1 MDRTDDRS
9 AADAGGA
16 DTGDADASSADTGPP
31 APATGPRTTA
41 DPRTEAGPDSRTEA
55 GPGPRTGAG
64 APTEAATGP
73 RSGTEAGTGS
83 PTATQAEPDPVPD
96 PAPESGPGTTAG
108 PAAADGSATPAS
120 ADGTTPAITTP
131 RGRRPVVAALMLG
144 MALAAI
150 DGTIVSTAVP
160 QIVGDLGGFTVFSWL
175 FSGYLLAVTVTLPLY
190 GKLSDTFGR
199 KPVLIAG
206 IILFLAGSLLCAAA
220 WNMAALIAFRIVQGL
235 GGGALQGTIQTI
247 AADLYPLKERPRIQ
261 ARLSTVWA
269 TSSVAGPVAG
279 GLLAGYAD
287 WRWIFLINL
296 PVGAVAL
303 WLVVRH
309 LQEPSRPRPA
319 TRPRVDWAGALA
331 VFATGALLLTALV
344 QGGVAWP
351 WFSAPSLGLFGASA
365 LLAALTVVI
374 ERRAA
379 EPIIPGW
386 VWRRRTIASVNLAL
400 GAMGLL
406 MVAPTVF
413 LPTYAQSVLGLGPI
427 AAGFV
432 LSVMTLSWPVS
443 AAFSDRVYNRI
454 GFRRTAMLGMG
465 AALLI
470 LLAFPLLPYP
480 GEAWHPALLM
490 LLLGAALGLFQLPL
504 IVGVQSTVGWAERG
518 TTTASVLFCRQ
529 VGQSIGAALFG
540 AIANGVLAARL
551 LDAPVDGLPGDLDA
565 VARTLEDPGAVSSA
579 AEYLRRAVDAAVDY
593 VYVGAAGAAALAL
606 LALITL
612 APRRFPVITE
622 PSDSP
627 TAPDPAATPT
637 ASEAAPARQDR

>member
-1 MDRTDDRS
+1 MHREGKSVGGTD
-9 AADAGGA
+9 
-16 DTGDADASSADTGPP
+16 GD
-31 APATGPRTTA
+31 
-41 DPRTEAGPDSRTEA
+41 TEAIS
-55 GPGPRTGAG
+55 
-64 APTEAATGP
+64 
-73 RSGTEAGTGS
+73 
-83 PTATQAEPDPVPD
+83 
-96 PAPESGPGTTAG
+96 G
-108 PAAADGSATPAS
+108 PAAEPPGRPGATPPDAVPSPGPGATPPGPDAAAPTGAADGPKSGPS
-120 ADGTTPAITTP
+120 TP

-160 QIVGDLGGFTVFSWL
+160 QIVGDLGGFAVFSWL
-175 FSGYLLAVTVTLPLY
+175 FSGYLLAVTVTLPVY

-199 KPVLIAG
+199 KPVLVAG
-206 IILFLAGSLLCAAA
+206 IILFLVGSVLCAAA
-220 WNMAALIAFRIVQGL
+220 WNMAALIAFRVVQGL
-235 GGGALQGTIQTI
+235 GGGALQGTVQTI

-261 ARLSTVWA
+261 AKLSTVWA
-269 TSSVAGPVAG
+269 TSAVAGPAVG
-279 GLLAGYAD
+279 GLLAAYAD

-296 PVGAVAL
+296 PVGGLAL

-309 LQEPSRPRPA
+309 LHEPSRPRPA
-319 TRPRVDWAGALA
+319 TRPRIDWAGALA
-331 VFATGALLLTALV
+331 VFATGAVLLTALV

-351 WFSAPSLGLFGASA
+351 WLSAPSLALFGAGA
-365 LLAALTVVI
+365 ALAALTVAV

-379 EPIIPGW
+379 DPIIPGW

-413 LPTYAQSVLGLGPI
+413 LPTYAQAVLGLGPI

-443 AAFSDRVYNRI
+443 AALSNRVYHRI
-454 GFRRTAMLGMG
+454 GFRLTAIIGMS

-480 GEAWHPALLM
+480 GAAWQPALIM

-504 IVGVQSTVGWAERG
+504 IVGVQSTVGWSERG

-540 AIANGVLAARL
+540 AVANGVLASRL
-551 LDAPVDGLPGDLDA
+551 TDTSVPGLSGGLDA
-565 VARTLEDPGAVSSA
+565 VSRALDEPGSLSA
-579 AEYLRRAVDAAVDY
+579 AATDHLRRAVDAAVDH
-593 VYVGAAGAAALAL
+593 VYLGAAGAAALAL
-606 LALITL
+606 LVLVLL
-612 APRRFPVITE
+612 APRRFPILDEGAESV
-622 PSDSP
+622 
-627 TAPDPAATPT
+627 
-637 ASEAAPARQDR
+637 R

>member
-1 MDRTDDRS
+1 MSGTDGESDENTGGEKS
-9 AADAGGA
+9 AA
-16 DTGDADASSADTGPP
+16 PP
-31 APATGPRTTA
+31 TL
-41 DPRTEAGPDSRTEA
+41 
-55 GPGPRTGAG
+55 
-64 APTEAATGP
+64 
-73 RSGTEAGTGS
+73 
-83 PTATQAEPDPVPD
+83 
-96 PAPESGPGTTAG
+96 
-108 PAAADGSATPAS
+108 
-120 ADGTTPAITTP
+120 TTP

-160 QIVGDLGGFTVFSWL
+160 QIVGDLGGLAVFSWL

-206 IILFLAGSLLCAAA
+206 IVLFLVGSVLCAAA

-235 GGGALQGTIQTI
+235 GGGALQGTVQTI

-261 ARLSTVWA
+261 AKLSTVWA
-269 TSSVAGPVAG
+269 TSAVAGPVVG

-303 WLVVRH
+303 WLVARH
-309 LQEPSRPRPA
+309 LHEPSRPRPA
-319 TRPRVDWAGALA
+319 VRPRVDWAGALA

-351 WFSAPSLGLFGASA
+351 WLSAPSLGLLGASA
-365 LLAALTVVI
+365 VLAALTVVI

-400 GAMGLL
+400 GALGLL

-432 LSVMTLSWPVS
+432 LSVMTLSWPVT
-443 AAFSDRVYNRI
+443 AALSDRVYNRI
-454 GFRRTAMLGMG
+454 GFRLTAIIGIG

-480 GEAWHPALLM
+480 GEPWHPALLM

-529 VGQSIGAALFG
+529 LGQSIGAAVFG
-540 AIANGVLAARL
+540 AVANGVLAARL
-551 LDAPVDGLPGDLDA
+551 LDAPVTGLPDDLDA
-565 VARTLEDPGAVSSA
+565 VARALEDPGTLSA
-579 AEYLRRAVDAAVDY
+579 AATDYLRRAVDSAVDH
-593 VYVGAAGAAALAL
+593 VYIGAAGAAALAL

-622 PSDSP
+622 
-627 TAPDPAATPT
+627 TA
-637 ASEAAPARQDR
+637 EAAEVPRTVGAADRQDTSS